1 MRAVWSVVNTP
12 DARTWRQIYKGLQL
26 LDVLVRHGSERV
38 IDDVRQQLFRIKAL
52 LHFEHA
58 ESARDQGAG
67 IRDAAKKLISLLDD
81 TALLRDERRKA
92 RALAKKVVG
101 MSSDGSNFSGAGAGL
116 SNSNFHDESPRRNGG
131 GGNSGDNAWS
141 ARGGSHNEDTE
152 DNHDYF
158 SSSSTHTSAATD
170 HYVPKAHAS
179 DLSARHTSRAAVRKG
194 GRAHASTEAD
204 DEAFA
209 APATDVDADF
219 FGSAFAAAAPAPHA
233 TTDDLDFGPPV
244 SAPARMP
251 IPVSVPISAPRMQV
265 NVRPQAVAVV
275 APPAASFDPFNYSGQ
290 GQSQGSSATRVVAPE
305 LDFFSTPAPST
316 APIAA
321 AAAAAVEFD
330 PFGFSGGGGG
340 GGATASHLV
349 PVHGASNPFANNA
362 RMAPA
367 LTSPSSDFGTFSS
380 AAPAGLVDS
389 DVDRLV
395 SFDKLSLKGGG
406 ESVVSHYN
414 FHHEIF

>member
-12 DARTWRQIYKGLQL
+12 DARTWKQIYKGLQL

-58 ESARDQGAG
+58 ENARDQGAG
-67 IRDAAKKLISLLDD
+67 IRDAAKKLIALLDD

-131 GGNSGDNAWS
+131 GGGSGGDNAWS

-152 DNHDYF
+152 DNHDYY
-158 SSSSTHTSAATD
+158 SSSTHSAAATD

-209 APATDVDADF
+209 APAATDVDADF
-219 FGSAFAAAAPAPHA
+219 FGSAFAAAPAPLA
-233 TTDDLDFGPPV
+233 QPLAQTDDLDFGPPV
-244 SAPARMP
+244 SAPARVP
-251 IPVSVPISAPRMQV
+251 VPVSVPISAPRMQV

-275 APPAASFDPFNYSGQ
+275 ASVAATSFDPFNYSGQ
-290 GQSQGSSATRVVAPE
+290 GHGSSSSSAATRVVSPE

-321 AAAAAVEFD
+321 AAAAADFD
-330 PFGFSGGGGG
+330 PFGFGGSVAPPVR
-340 GGATASHLV
+340 GAA
-349 PVHGASNPFANNA
+349 NPFANNA
-362 RMAPA
+362 HMAPA
-367 LTSPSSDFGTFSS
+367 LASPSSDFGTFSS

-406 ESVVSHYN
+406 ECLSFLFSSS
-414 FHHEIF
+414 